1 MNASP
6 PPQPTRRDRTRLIGC
21 GVVLAFLILLL
32 VLAAYGLGLWGSGQP
47 PVAPTR
53 TP

>member
-1 MNASP
+1 MDATP
-6 PPQPTRRDRTRLIGC
+6 PPPRRDRKRLVGC
-21 GVVLAFLILLL
+21 GVVLVILVVLI
-32 VLAAYGLGLWGSGQP
+32 VLATYGLGLWGSGQP